1 MSCAI
6 QRYTLAIGSATNKHN
21 EGCSVKTVFSALTLL
36 PVTFALAQA
45 PILDMHL
52 HALPA
57 DFAGPVRTGNCV
69 SPESLIAWD
78 QREPYQ
84 EAWARLNTQ
93 PPCDD
98 PVWAPQTDAAVM
110 DETIAAMNDLNIF
123 GVISGTPEDV
133 QKFLNAAPERLYPGI
148 LFELEFEG
156 RDFSL
161 AQLRELHMNDR
172 LSVFGEITNQYAGI
186 APTDERMDPY
196 WALAEELDI
205 PVAIHIGTGPP
216 GAPYLGYGNY
226 RARLHSVLT
235 LEEVLVKHPNLRVQI
250 MHAGY
255 PMLDDLLA
263 VLYAHPQVYVDVGVI
278 VWLLPRPEFY
288 RYLRTIVDAGYLS
301 RVMFGSDQ
309 MIWSGVIERSV
320 AIIQEAPFLTSQQK
334 RDILYDNAARFLRL
348 SEEEIQRHD
357 GLH

>member
-1 MSCAI
+1 
-6 QRYTLAIGSATNKHN
+6 
-21 EGCSVKTVFSALTLL
+21 
-36 PVTFALAQA
+36 
-45 PILDMHL
+45 
-52 HALPA
+52 
-57 DFAGPVRTGNCV
+57 
-69 SPESLIAWD
+69 
-78 QREPYQ
+78 
-84 EAWARLNTQ
+84 
-93 PPCDD
+93 
-98 PVWAPQTDAAVM
+98 M

-123 GVISGTPEDV
+123 GVVSGTPEDV

-216 GAPYLGYGNY
+216 GTPYLGYGNY

-263 VLYAHPQVYVDVGVI
+263 LLYAHPQVYVDVG
-278 VWLLPRPEFY
+278 LLF
-288 RYLRTIVDAGYLS
+288 GYCL
-301 RVMFGSDQ
+301 V
-309 MIWSGVIERSV
+309 RSF
-320 AIIQEAPFLTSQQK
+320 IDT
-334 RDILYDNAARFLRL
+334 
-348 SEEEIQRHD
+348 
-357 GLH
+357 